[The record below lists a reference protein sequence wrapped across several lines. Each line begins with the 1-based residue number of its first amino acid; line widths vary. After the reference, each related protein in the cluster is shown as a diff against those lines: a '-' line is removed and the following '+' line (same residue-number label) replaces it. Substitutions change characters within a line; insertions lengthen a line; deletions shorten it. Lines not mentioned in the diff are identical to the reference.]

1 MSKFDINNPKIIEKE
16 KRDYETAKKIFT
28 KIFSKYQLQF
38 ERMESAS
45 VSDMRFKVHHPSGEI
60 TFFNCEIKTR
70 NCNIE
75 DCEGLPLTVN
85 KYCNLKDDTKQ
96 WERLIYISLVN
107 DDEYFIYDLDK
118 VNWNKVI
125 CRHWYINDIEY
136 TKENQIKKKIPTF
149 FFPISE
155 SCYNGFI
162 N

>member
-1 MSKFDINNPKIIEKE
+1 MLIVLYGDIDYEKYLKYSSEEYLNKYDKKVTTMVEKE
-16 KRDYETAKKIFT
+16 IKF
-28 KIFSKYQLQF
+28 
-38 ERMESAS
+38 
-45 VSDMRFKVHHPSGEI
+45 VSEI